1 MCVCVCVCRQSASHV
16 FLLFPYPKKQQPRAG
31 VRLRDG
37 VSFCISLS
45 LSLSLSLSFSCAP
58 CMYQRSSA
66 KRTELFPLL
75 SSPLLSRGAC
85 ALSSPVQS
93 SRAGAVLR
101 RYQCSY
107 VYTHLSDSH
116 VSLVSTRRASIAFP
130 GLEALS
136 FPSRSPAPV
145 FVGLCSAHFG
155 YDDLF
160 GCFLERE
167 TRFERLVSKRLQ
179 S

>member
-1 MCVCVCVCRQSASHV
+1 MCVCVCVGKVRRTYSSCFHTQKSSSREPAFDCGMASP
-16 FLLFPYPKKQQPRAG
+16 FA
-31 VRLRDG
+31 
-37 VSFCISLS
+37 SLS